1 MLRKPPGLFLWPSRS
16 VGWKRRACGQGRD
29 GLTLCHHDDLRPWR
43 GLLDTS

>member
-16 VGWKRRACGQGRD
+16 VGWKSRACGQAG
-29 GLTLCHHDDLRPWR
+29 TVSLCHNGDLRPWL